1 LLSSFQGLSLN
12 PSKSS
17 SKCFDFPPLCSTKED
32 ISKFVDKCLPIF
44 YPNSIIYLVEMLFI

>member
-1 LLSSFQGLSLN
+1 VLIAEI
-12 PSKSS
+12 KSS
-17 SKCFDFPPLCSTKED
+17 SKCFDFPPLFSTKED